1 MPRYAIEYTGFFYLD
16 VDSEYDAAANASDI
30 LSTALPYRFHD
41 GDWEIVTIE
50 LDNDNA
56 VA

>member
-30 LSTALPYRFHD
+30 LSTALPYKFHD
-41 GDWEIVTIE
+41 GDWEIVNIE
-50 LDNDNA
+50 LDNDYA
-56 VA
+56 TA